1 VTTIDTARSVVSHRG
16 MSCLELHRELGEQ
29 ARELRQL
36 RPRAEQATAMEARI
50 DEQAL
55 TIGSLREQLDT
66 AKALREDVHAR
77 AARCVDAED
86 RATAAEKQLAEQTE
100 ELKAL
105 RSFKA
110 NVTSVSTLPPH
121 QAPATPPAD
130 RFTTGPVRTL
140 QRSPLATTDPGHVP
154 PSWVREDD
162 TVPVPAVQGETAATT
177 H

>member
-1 VTTIDTARSVVSHRG
+1 MTTIDTARSVVSHRG

-110 NVTSVSTLPPH
+110 NVTRWSLRRPVHLARGRY
-121 QAPATPPAD
+121 QVEARAVDPAGNVERKRRAARVIRYP
-130 RFTTGPVRTL
+130 RVR
-140 QRSPLATTDPGHVP
+140 
-154 PSWVREDD
+154 
-162 TVPVPAVQGETAATT
+162 
-177 H
+177 